1 METKKLKAIFHKPP
15 ADIVAAAES
24 VFMAM
29 THESMVQPIVEGY
42 QKKILEYEKYP
53 VAEKWHKH
61 RGVTWEDY
69 IKDPD
74 KAYLMQDGDFKHFL
88 KRCREEQAKA
98 KLKTDTPEQCPLLV
112 AENLTRM
119 AKQLLI
125 DLLEPFTG
133 CNVHNLL
140 CAGLEKYDQY
150 IELNLQWL
158 SQFVDTKKTMQ
169 RFAKVS

>member
-1 METKKLKAIFHKPP
+1 MDTKTLKAIFNNPP

-29 THESMVQPIVEGY
+29 THESFIRPIVEEY

-53 VAEKWHKH
+53 IAEKWQER
-61 RGVTWEDY
+61 RGATWEDY

-74 KAYLMQDGDFKHFL
+74 KAYLMEDNDFKHFL

-98 KLKTDTPEQCPLLV
+98 KLKTDSPDFCPLLV
-112 AENLTRM
+112 AEHLTLT

-125 DLLEPFTG
+125 GLLEPFTG

-140 CAGLEKYDQY
+140 CAGLDKYERY

-158 SQFVDTKKTMQ
+158 ARFVDTQKTMN